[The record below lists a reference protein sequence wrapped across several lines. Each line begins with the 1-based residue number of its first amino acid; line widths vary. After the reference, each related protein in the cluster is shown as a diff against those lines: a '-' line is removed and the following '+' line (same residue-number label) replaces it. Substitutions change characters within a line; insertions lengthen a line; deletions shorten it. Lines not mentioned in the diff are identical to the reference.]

1 VLGLDFHPS
10 DSLVAACLV
19 NGLAHCFQYNMKE
32 EDVEA
37 DDYEELL
44 FMEHHRKSVRDI
56 KFSVDG
62 NALFT
67 VSRDKSFASVDVET
81 GKLLF
86 HKEKA
91 HGIAINR
98 VHPISY
104 NWVATGDDMG
114 RVKIWD
120 SRMEKVVQKYE
131 DNEDFIADM
140 LYVPEKKRL
149 LVAGGDGYLSV
160 FDVRRPDIVARSD
173 NFEDELLS
181 LALVKN
187 GAKVIC
193 GSQGGILNIFHWD
206 DWGDIKDRMPGH
218 PSSIDTICAW
228 DDDIVFT
235 GSSDGLIRACHILP
249 NKFIGC
255 VGEHD
260 HFPVEQIALTHDRR
274 FLGSCSHDQSI
285 RFWNVEA
292 ALNALMNEE
301 DEEEEDEE
309 DE

>member
-1 VLGLDFHPS
+1 
-10 DSLVAACLV
+10 
-19 NGLAHCFQYNMKE
+19 
-32 EDVEA
+32 
-37 DDYEELL
+37 
-44 FMEHHRKSVRDI
+44 KSVRDI
-56 KFSVDG
+56 KFSIDG

-81 GKLLF
+81 GRLLF
-86 HKEKA
+86 QKEKA

-104 NWVATGDDMG
+104 NWVATGDDLG

-120 SRMEKVVQKYE
+120 SRMEKVVQRYE

-149 LVAGGDGYLSV
+149 LAQGKGDGYLSV

-173 NFEDELLS
+173 NLEDELLS
-181 LALVKN
+181 LAVVKN
-187 GAKVIC
+187 GAKLIC

-218 PSSIDTICAW
+218 PSSVDTICAW
-228 DDDIVFT
+228 DDDIVLT

-255 VGEHD
+255 IGEHD
-260 HFPVEQIALTHDRR
+260 HFPVERIALTHDRR
-274 FLGSCSHDQSI
+274 FLGSCSHDQTI

-292 ALNALMNEE
+292 ALEALMNEDENE
-301 DEEEEDEE
+301 DEDDEEDEE
-309 DE
+309 DSDDDDKLSEESDTELQSSTESDKK